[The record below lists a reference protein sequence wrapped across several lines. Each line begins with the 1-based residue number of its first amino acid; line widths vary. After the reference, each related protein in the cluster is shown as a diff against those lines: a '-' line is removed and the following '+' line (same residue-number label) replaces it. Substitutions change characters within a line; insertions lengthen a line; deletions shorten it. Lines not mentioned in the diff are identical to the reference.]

1 MWGEMSMIDDKVL
14 LSELRKRVNECLKEK
29 EKLLKERGVPILA
42 AHELEDMQKMTDTY
56 KAAVERNAAVLDFI
70 MDVKNEMLKIRLAK
84 DRIDPSSMGN
94 DLYRIATQQID
105 GFLRTL
111 KEVLDIVKEEKEKL
125 DRVVRFY
132 ERNYNSYVV

>member
-1 MWGEMSMIDDKVL
+1 
-14 LSELRKRVNECLKEK
+14 
-29 EKLLKERGVPILA
+29 
-42 AHELEDMQKMTDTY
+42 
-56 KAAVERNAAVLDFI
+56 

-84 DRIDPSSMGN
+84 DRIDPSGMGN